1 MVRKGIY
8 QIRIMKQHLAF
19 KCNSVKRIIR
29 KDHLQINRK
38 GQIKLEGSVI
48 NQICASM
55 ESFFDTEKKIGDYIV
70 RNPKKV
76 VDMTVGELAKACGV
90 SEASVSRFC
99 KRIELKGFHHLKISL
114 ARELVDAQ
122 DDGEISGHIS
132 VDDMEGSLR
141 GILSNKMEELRQ
153 TVAMMDREELKKV
166 LELINNAD
174 TVLIAAV
181 GNTIPVAMDGAY
193 KLNQI
198 GIRAVSTP
206 IWETELGYSYNL
218 TDRDVVIAI
227 SNSGESTGVIQILEA
242 AQSRGAVTISIT
254 NNARSSVAELSTYHI
269 TTATREKLF
278 LDGYCFSR
286 VSATMVI
293 EIIYL
298 LLASMR
304 KESYESIVRHE
315 QAMAYT
321 KE

>member
-1 MVRKGIY
+1 M
-8 QIRIMKQHLAF
+8 
-19 KCNSVKRIIR
+19 
-29 KDHLQINRK
+29 
-38 GQIKLEGSVI
+38 EGSVI

-55 ESFFDTEKKIGDYIV
+55 DSFFDTEKKIGDYIV

-76 VDMTVGELAKACGV
+76 VDMTVGELAKECGV

-114 ARELVDAQ
+114 ARELVDAK
-122 DDGEISGHIS
+122 DDGEMSGHIS

-153 TVAMMDREELKKV
+153 TVAMIDREELKKILDV
-166 LELINNAD
+166 INNAD
-174 TVLIAAV
+174 TVLMAAV

-198 GIRAVSTP
+198 GIRAMSTP

-218 TDRDVVIAI
+218 TDKDVVVAI

-242 AQSRGAVTISIT
+242 AKSRGAVAISIT

>member
-1 MVRKGIY
+1 M
-8 QIRIMKQHLAF
+8 
-19 KCNSVKRIIR
+19 
-29 KDHLQINRK
+29 
-38 GQIKLEGSVI
+38 EGSVI

-55 ESFFDTEKKIGDYIV
+55 DSFFDTEKKIGDYIV

-76 VDMTVGELAKACGV
+76 VDMTVGELAKECGV

-114 ARELVDAQ
+114 ARELVDAK

-153 TVAMMDREELKKV
+153 TVAMIDREKLKKILDV
-166 LELINNAD
+166 INNAD
-174 TVLIAAV
+174 TVLMAAV

-198 GIRAVSTP
+198 GIRAMSTP

-218 TDRDVVIAI
+218 TDKDIVVAI

-242 AQSRGAVTISIT
+242 AKSRGADAISIT

>member
-1 MVRKGIY
+1 M
-8 QIRIMKQHLAF
+8 
-19 KCNSVKRIIR
+19 
-29 KDHLQINRK
+29 
-38 GQIKLEGSVI
+38 EGSVI

-55 ESFFDTEKKIGDYIV
+55 DSFFDTEKKIGDYIV

-76 VDMTVGELAKACGV
+76 VDMTVGELAKECGV

-114 ARELVDAQ
+114 ARELVDAK

-153 TVAMMDREELKKV
+153 TVAMIDREKLKKILDV
-166 LELINNAD
+166 INNAD
-174 TVLIAAV
+174 TVLMAAV

-198 GIRAVSTP
+198 GIRAMSTP

-218 TDRDVVIAI
+218 TDKDIVVAI

-242 AQSRGAVTISIT
+242 AKSRGAVAISIT
-254 NNARSSVAELSTYHI
+254 NNARSSVAEFSTYHI

>member
-1 MVRKGIY
+1 M
-8 QIRIMKQHLAF
+8 
-19 KCNSVKRIIR
+19 
-29 KDHLQINRK
+29 
-38 GQIKLEGSVI
+38 EGSVI

-55 ESFFDTEKKIGDYIV
+55 DSFFDTEKKIGDYIV

-76 VDMTVGELAKACGV
+76 VDMTVGELAKECGV

-114 ARELVDAQ
+114 ARELVDAK

-153 TVAMMDREELKKV
+153 TVAMMDSEELKKILDV
-166 LELINNAD
+166 INNAD
-174 TVLIAAV
+174 TVLMAAV

-198 GIRAVSTP
+198 GIRAMSTP

-218 TDRDVVIAI
+218 TDKDVVVAI

-242 AQSRGAVTISIT
+242 AKNRGAVTISIT

>member
-1 MVRKGIY
+1 M
-8 QIRIMKQHLAF
+8 
-19 KCNSVKRIIR
+19 
-29 KDHLQINRK
+29 
-38 GQIKLEGSVI
+38 EGSVI

-55 ESFFDTEKKIGDYIV
+55 DSFFDTEKKIGDYIV

-76 VDMTVGELAKACGV
+76 VDMTVGELAKECGV

-114 ARELVDAQ
+114 ARELVDAK

-153 TVAMMDREELKKV
+153 TVAMIDREKLKKILDV
-166 LELINNAD
+166 INNAD
-174 TVLIAAV
+174 TVLMAAV
-181 GNTIPVAMDGAY
+181 GNTIPVAMDWAY

-198 GIRAVSTP
+198 GIRAMSTP

-218 TDRDVVIAI
+218 TDKDIVVAI

-242 AQSRGAVTISIT
+242 AKSRGAVAISIT

>member
-1 MVRKGIY
+1 M
-8 QIRIMKQHLAF
+8 
-19 KCNSVKRIIR
+19 
-29 KDHLQINRK
+29 
-38 GQIKLEGSVI
+38 EGSVI

-55 ESFFDTEKKIGDYIV
+55 DSFFDTEKKIGDYIV

-76 VDMTVGELAKACGV
+76 VDMTVGELAKECGV

-114 ARELVDAQ
+114 ARELVDVK

-153 TVAMMDREELKKV
+153 TVAMIDSEKLKKILDV
-166 LELINNAD
+166 INNAD
-174 TVLIAAV
+174 TVLMAAV

-198 GIRAVSTP
+198 GIRATSTP

-218 TDRDVVIAI
+218 TDKDVVVAI
-227 SNSGESTGVIQILEA
+227 SNSGESTGVIQILESA
-242 AQSRGAVTISIT
+242 KSLGAVAISIT

-286 VSATMVI
+286 VPATMVI

-315 QAMAYT
+315 QAIAYT

>member
-1 MVRKGIY
+1 M
-8 QIRIMKQHLAF
+8 
-19 KCNSVKRIIR
+19 
-29 KDHLQINRK
+29 
-38 GQIKLEGSVI
+38 EGSVI

-55 ESFFDTEKKIGDYIV
+55 DSFFDTEKKIGDYIV

-76 VDMTVGELAKACGV
+76 VDMTVGELAKECGV

-114 ARELVDAQ
+114 ARELVDAK
-122 DDGEISGHIS
+122 DGGEISGHIS
-132 VDDMEGSLR
+132 VDYMEGSLR

-153 TVAMMDREELKKV
+153 TVAMIDREELKKILGV
-166 LELINNAD
+166 INNAD
-174 TVLIAAV
+174 TVLMAAV

-198 GIRAVSTP
+198 GIRAMSTP

-218 TDRDVVIAI
+218 TDKDVVVAI

-242 AQSRGAVTISIT
+242 AKSRGAVAISIT

>member
-1 MVRKGIY
+1 M
-8 QIRIMKQHLAF
+8 
-19 KCNSVKRIIR
+19 
-29 KDHLQINRK
+29 
-38 GQIKLEGSVI
+38 EGSVI

-55 ESFFDTEKKIGDYIV
+55 DSFFDTEKKIGDYIV

-76 VDMTVGELAKACGV
+76 VDMTVGELAKECGV

-114 ARELVDAQ
+114 ARELVDAK

-153 TVAMMDREELKKV
+153 TVAMIDREELKKILDV
-166 LELINNAD
+166 INNAD
-174 TVLIAAV
+174 TVLMAAV

-198 GIRAVSTP
+198 GIRAMSTP

-218 TDRDVVIAI
+218 TDKDVVVAI
-227 SNSGESTGVIQILEA
+227 FNSGESTGVIQILEA
-242 AQSRGAVTISIT
+242 AKSRGTVAISIT

>member
-1 MVRKGIY
+1 M
-8 QIRIMKQHLAF
+8 
-19 KCNSVKRIIR
+19 
-29 KDHLQINRK
+29 
-38 GQIKLEGSVI
+38 EGSVI

-55 ESFFDTEKKIGDYIV
+55 DSFFDTEKKIGDYIV

-76 VDMTVGELAKACGV
+76 VDMTVGELAKECGV

-114 ARELVDAQ
+114 ARELVDAK

-153 TVAMMDREELKKV
+153 TVAMIDREELKKILDV
-166 LELINNAD
+166 INNAD
-174 TVLIAAV
+174 TVLMAAV

-198 GIRAVSTP
+198 GIRAMSTP

-218 TDRDVVIAI
+218 TDKDVVVAI

-242 AQSRGAVTISIT
+242 AKSRGAVAISIT
-254 NNARSSVAELSTYHI
+254 NNDRSSVAELSTYHI

>member
-1 MVRKGIY
+1 
-8 QIRIMKQHLAF
+8 
-19 KCNSVKRIIR
+19 
-29 KDHLQINRK
+29 
-38 GQIKLEGSVI
+38 
-48 NQICASM
+48 
-55 ESFFDTEKKIGDYIV
+55 
-70 RNPKKV
+70 
-76 VDMTVGELAKACGV
+76 MTVGELAKECGV

-114 ARELVDAQ
+114 ARELVDAK

-132 VDDMEGSLR
+132 VDDMVGSLR
-141 GILSNKMEELRQ
+141 GILSNKMVELRQ
-153 TVAMMDREELKKV
+153 TVAMIDREELKK
-166 LELINNAD
+166 
-174 TVLIAAV
+174 
-181 GNTIPVAMDGAY
+181 
-193 KLNQI
+193 
-198 GIRAVSTP
+198 
-206 IWETELGYSYNL
+206 
-218 TDRDVVIAI
+218 
-227 SNSGESTGVIQILEA
+227 ILEA
-242 AQSRGAVTISIT
+242 AKSRGAVTISIT

-269 TTATREKLF
+269 TTAAREKLF

>member
-1 MVRKGIY
+1 M
-8 QIRIMKQHLAF
+8 
-19 KCNSVKRIIR
+19 
-29 KDHLQINRK
+29 
-38 GQIKLEGSVI
+38 EGSVI

-55 ESFFDTEKKIGDYIV
+55 DSLFDTEKKIGDYIV

-76 VDMTVGELAKACGV
+76 VDMTVGELAKECGV

-114 ARELVDAQ
+114 ARELVDAK

-153 TVAMMDREELKKV
+153 TVAMIDREELKK
-166 LELINNAD
+166 
-174 TVLIAAV
+174 
-181 GNTIPVAMDGAY
+181 
-193 KLNQI
+193 
-198 GIRAVSTP
+198 
-206 IWETELGYSYNL
+206 
-218 TDRDVVIAI
+218 
-227 SNSGESTGVIQILEA
+227 ILEA
-242 AQSRGAVTISIT
+242 AKSRGAVAISIT

-298 LLASMR
+298 LIASMR
-304 KESYESIVRHE
+304 KESYKSIVRHE

>member
-1 MVRKGIY
+1 M
-8 QIRIMKQHLAF
+8 
-19 KCNSVKRIIR
+19 
-29 KDHLQINRK
+29 
-38 GQIKLEGSVI
+38 EGSVI

-55 ESFFDTEKKIGDYIV
+55 DSFFDTEKKIGDYIV

-76 VDMTVGELAKACGV
+76 VDMTVGELAKECGV

-114 ARELVDAQ
+114 ARELVDAE

-132 VDDMEGSLR
+132 VYDMEGSLR

-153 TVAMMDREELKKV
+153 TVAMIDREELKKILDV
-166 LELINNAD
+166 INNAD
-174 TVLIAAV
+174 TVLMAAV

-198 GIRAVSTP
+198 GIRA
-206 IWETELGYSYNL
+206 
-218 TDRDVVIAI
+218 
-227 SNSGESTGVIQILEA
+227 
-242 AQSRGAVTISIT
+242 ISIT

>member
-1 MVRKGIY
+1 M
-8 QIRIMKQHLAF
+8 
-19 KCNSVKRIIR
+19 
-29 KDHLQINRK
+29 
-38 GQIKLEGSVI
+38 EGSVI

-55 ESFFDTEKKIGDYIV
+55 DSFFDTEKKIGDYIV

-76 VDMTVGELAKACGV
+76 VDMTVGELAKECCV

-114 ARELVDAQ
+114 ARELVDAK

-153 TVAMMDREELKKV
+153 TVAMIDREDLKKILDV
-166 LELINNAD
+166 INNAD
-174 TVLIAAV
+174 TVLMAAV

-198 GIRAVSTP
+198 GIRAMSTP

-218 TDRDVVIAI
+218 TDKDVVVAI

-242 AQSRGAVTISIT
+242 AKSRGAVAISIT

>member
-1 MVRKGIY
+1 M
-8 QIRIMKQHLAF
+8 
-19 KCNSVKRIIR
+19 
-29 KDHLQINRK
+29 
-38 GQIKLEGSVI
+38 EGSVI

-55 ESFFDTEKKIGDYIV
+55 DSFFDTEKKIGDYIV

-76 VDMTVGELAKACGV
+76 VDMTVGELAKECGV

-114 ARELVDAQ
+114 ARELVDAK

-153 TVAMMDREELKKV
+153 TVAMIDREELKKILGV
-166 LELINNAD
+166 INNAD
-174 TVLIAAV
+174 TVLMAAV

-198 GIRAVSTP
+198 GIRAMSTP

-218 TDRDVVIAI
+218 TDKDVVVAI

-242 AQSRGAVTISIT
+242 AKSRGAVAISIT
-254 NNARSSVAELSTYHI
+254 NNVRSSVAELSTYHI

-278 LDGYCFSR
+278 LDGYSFSR

>member
-1 MVRKGIY
+1 M
-8 QIRIMKQHLAF
+8 
-19 KCNSVKRIIR
+19 
-29 KDHLQINRK
+29 
-38 GQIKLEGSVI
+38 EGSVI

-55 ESFFDTEKKIGDYIV
+55 DSFFDTEKKIGDYIV

-76 VDMTVGELAKACGV
+76 VDMTVGELAKGCGV

-114 ARELVDAQ
+114 ARELVDAK

-153 TVAMMDREELKKV
+153 TVAMIDREKLKKILDV
-166 LELINNAD
+166 INNAD
-174 TVLIAAV
+174 TVLMAAV

-198 GIRAVSTP
+198 GIRAMSTP

-218 TDRDVVIAI
+218 TDKDIVVAI

-242 AQSRGAVTISIT
+242 AKSRGAVAISIT

>member
-1 MVRKGIY
+1 M
-8 QIRIMKQHLAF
+8 
-19 KCNSVKRIIR
+19 
-29 KDHLQINRK
+29 
-38 GQIKLEGSVI
+38 EGSVI

-55 ESFFDTEKKIGDYIV
+55 DSFFDTEKKIGDYIV

-76 VDMTVGELAKACGV
+76 VDMTVGELAKECGV

-114 ARELVDAQ
+114 ARELVNAK

-153 TVAMMDREELKKV
+153 TVAMIDREELKKILDV
-166 LELINNAD
+166 INNAD
-174 TVLIAAV
+174 TVLMAAV

-198 GIRAVSTP
+198 GIRAMSTP
-206 IWETELGYSYNL
+206 IWETELGYSYNM
-218 TDRDVVIAI
+218 TDKDVVVAI

-242 AQSRGAVTISIT
+242 AKSRGAVAISIT

>member
-1 MVRKGIY
+1 M
-8 QIRIMKQHLAF
+8 
-19 KCNSVKRIIR
+19 
-29 KDHLQINRK
+29 
-38 GQIKLEGSVI
+38 EGSVI

-55 ESFFDTEKKIGDYIV
+55 DSFFDTEKKIGDYIV

-76 VDMTVGELAKACGV
+76 VDMTVGELAKECCV

-114 ARELVDAQ
+114 ARELVDAK

-141 GILSNKMEELRQ
+141 GILSNKIEELRQ
-153 TVAMMDREELKKV
+153 TVAMIDREELKKILDV
-166 LELINNAD
+166 INNAD
-174 TVLIAAV
+174 TVLMAAV

-198 GIRAVSTP
+198 GIRAMSTP

-218 TDRDVVIAI
+218 TDKDVVVAI

-242 AQSRGAVTISIT
+242 AKSHGAVAISIT
-254 NNARSSVAELSTYHI
+254 NNDRSSVAELSTYHI

>member
-1 MVRKGIY
+1 M
-8 QIRIMKQHLAF
+8 
-19 KCNSVKRIIR
+19 
-29 KDHLQINRK
+29 
-38 GQIKLEGSVI
+38 EGSVI

-55 ESFFDTEKKIGDYIV
+55 DSFFDTEKKIGDYIV

-76 VDMTVGELAKACGV
+76 VDMTVGELAKECSV

-114 ARELVDAQ
+114 ARELVDAK

-153 TVAMMDREELKKV
+153 TVAMIDREELKKILDV
-166 LELINNAD
+166 INNAD
-174 TVLIAAV
+174 TVLMAAV

-198 GIRAVSTP
+198 GIRAMSTP

-218 TDRDVVIAI
+218 TDKDVVVAI

-242 AQSRGAVTISIT
+242 AKSRGAVAISIT

>member
-1 MVRKGIY
+1 M
-8 QIRIMKQHLAF
+8 
-19 KCNSVKRIIR
+19 
-29 KDHLQINRK
+29 
-38 GQIKLEGSVI
+38 EGSVI

-55 ESFFDTEKKIGDYIV
+55 DSFFDTEKKIGDYIV

-76 VDMTVGELAKACGV
+76 VDMTVGELAKECGV

-114 ARELVDAQ
+114 ARELVDAK

-153 TVAMMDREELKKV
+153 TVAMIDREKLKKILDV
-166 LELINNAD
+166 INNAD
-174 TVLIAAV
+174 TVLMAAV

-198 GIRAVSTP
+198 GIRAMSTP

-218 TDRDVVIAI
+218 TDKDIVVAI

-242 AQSRGAVTISIT
+242 AKSRRAVAISIT

>member
-1 MVRKGIY
+1 M
-8 QIRIMKQHLAF
+8 
-19 KCNSVKRIIR
+19 
-29 KDHLQINRK
+29 
-38 GQIKLEGSVI
+38 EGSVI

-55 ESFFDTEKKIGDYIV
+55 DSFFDTEKKIGDYIV

-76 VDMTVGELAKACGV
+76 VDMTVGELAKECCV

-114 ARELVDAQ
+114 ARELVDAK

-153 TVAMMDREELKKV
+153 TVTMIDREELKKILDV
-166 LELINNAD
+166 INNAD
-174 TVLIAAV
+174 TVLMAAV

-198 GIRAVSTP
+198 GIRAMSTP

-218 TDRDVVIAI
+218 TDKDVVVAI

-242 AQSRGAVTISIT
+242 AKSRGAVAISIT
-254 NNARSSVAELSTYHI
+254 NNDRSSVAELSTYHI

>member
-1 MVRKGIY
+1 M
-8 QIRIMKQHLAF
+8 
-19 KCNSVKRIIR
+19 
-29 KDHLQINRK
+29 D
-38 GQIKLEGSVI
+38 
-48 NQICASM
+48 
-55 ESFFDTEKKIGDYIV
+55 SFFDTEKKIGDYIV

-76 VDMTVGELAKACGV
+76 VDMSVGELAKECGV

-114 ARELVDAQ
+114 ARELVDAK

-153 TVAMMDREELKKV
+153 TVAMIDREELKK
-166 LELINNAD
+166 
-174 TVLIAAV
+174 
-181 GNTIPVAMDGAY
+181 
-193 KLNQI
+193 
-198 GIRAVSTP
+198 
-206 IWETELGYSYNL
+206 
-218 TDRDVVIAI
+218 
-227 SNSGESTGVIQILEA
+227 ILEA
-242 AQSRGAVTISIT
+242 AKSRGAVAISIT

-298 LLASMR
+298 LIASMR
-304 KESYESIVRHE
+304 KESYKSIVRHE

>member
-1 MVRKGIY
+1 M
-8 QIRIMKQHLAF
+8 
-19 KCNSVKRIIR
+19 
-29 KDHLQINRK
+29 
-38 GQIKLEGSVI
+38 EGSVI

-55 ESFFDTEKKIGDYIV
+55 DSFFDTEKKIGDYIV

-76 VDMTVGELAKACGV
+76 VDMTVGELAKECGV

-114 ARELVDAQ
+114 ARELVDAK

-153 TVAMMDREELKKV
+153 TVAMIDREELKKILDV
-166 LELINNAD
+166 INNAD
-174 TVLIAAV
+174 TVLMAAV

-198 GIRAVSTP
+198 GIRAMSTP

-218 TDRDVVIAI
+218 TDKDVVVAI

-242 AQSRGAVTISIT
+242 AKSRGAVAISIT

-278 LDGYCFSR
+278 LNGYCFSR

>member
-1 MVRKGIY
+1 M
-8 QIRIMKQHLAF
+8 
-19 KCNSVKRIIR
+19 
-29 KDHLQINRK
+29 
-38 GQIKLEGSVI
+38 EGSVI

-55 ESFFDTEKKIGDYIV
+55 DAFFDTEKKIGDYIV
-70 RNPKKV
+70 RNPKKI
-76 VDMTVGELAKACGV
+76 VDMTVGELAKECGV

-122 DDGEISGHIS
+122 DEGEISGHIS
-132 VDDMEGSLR
+132 VDDLEGSLR

-153 TVAMMDREELKKV
+153 TVAMIDREELKKILGV
-166 LELINNAD
+166 INNAD
-174 TVLIAAV
+174 TVLMAAV

-198 GIRAVSTP
+198 GIRAMSTP

-218 TDRDVVIAI
+218 TDKDVVVAI

-242 AQSRGAVTISIT
+242 AKSRGAVAISIT
-254 NNARSSVAELSTYHI
+254 NNVRSSVAELSTYHI

>member
-1 MVRKGIY
+1 M
-8 QIRIMKQHLAF
+8 
-19 KCNSVKRIIR
+19 
-29 KDHLQINRK
+29 
-38 GQIKLEGSVI
+38 EGSVI

-55 ESFFDTEKKIGDYIV
+55 DSFFDTEKKIGDYIV

-76 VDMTVGELAKACGV
+76 VDMTVGELAKECGV

-132 VDDMEGSLR
+132 VDDMECSLR

-153 TVAMMDREELKKV
+153 TVAMIDREELKKILDV
-166 LELINNAD
+166 INNAD
-174 TVLIAAV
+174 TVLMAAV

-193 KLNQI
+193 KLNQM
-198 GIRAVSTP
+198 GIRAMSTP

-218 TDRDVVIAI
+218 TDKDVVVAI

-242 AQSRGAVTISIT
+242 AKSRGAVAISIT
-254 NNARSSVAELSTYHI
+254 NNDRSSVAELSTYHI

-286 VSATMVI
+286 VSETMVI

>member
-1 MVRKGIY
+1 MER
-8 QIRIMKQHLAF
+8 
-19 KCNSVKRIIR
+19 
-29 KDHLQINRK
+29 
-38 GQIKLEGSVI
+38 SVI

-55 ESFFDTEKKIGDYIV
+55 DSFFDTEKKIGDYIV

-76 VDMTVGELAKACGV
+76 VDMTVGELAKECGV

-114 ARELVDAQ
+114 TRELVDAK

-153 TVAMMDREELKKV
+153 TVAMIDSEELKK
-166 LELINNAD
+166 
-174 TVLIAAV
+174 
-181 GNTIPVAMDGAY
+181 
-193 KLNQI
+193 
-198 GIRAVSTP
+198 
-206 IWETELGYSYNL
+206 
-218 TDRDVVIAI
+218 
-227 SNSGESTGVIQILEA
+227 ILEA
-242 AQSRGAVTISIT
+242 AKSCGAVAISIT

>member
-1 MVRKGIY
+1 M
-8 QIRIMKQHLAF
+8 
-19 KCNSVKRIIR
+19 
-29 KDHLQINRK
+29 
-38 GQIKLEGSVI
+38 EGPVI

-55 ESFFDTEKKIGDYIV
+55 DSFFDTEKKIGDYIV

-76 VDMTVGELAKACGV
+76 VDMTVGELAKECGV

-114 ARELVDAQ
+114 ARELVDAK

-153 TVAMMDREELKKV
+153 TVAMIDREELKKILGV
-166 LELINNAD
+166 INNAD
-174 TVLIAAV
+174 TVLMAAV

-198 GIRAVSTP
+198 GIRA
-206 IWETELGYSYNL
+206 
-218 TDRDVVIAI
+218 
-227 SNSGESTGVIQILEA
+227 
-242 AQSRGAVTISIT
+242 ISIT

>member
-1 MVRKGIY
+1 M
-8 QIRIMKQHLAF
+8 
-19 KCNSVKRIIR
+19 
-29 KDHLQINRK
+29 
-38 GQIKLEGSVI
+38 EGSVI

-55 ESFFDTEKKIGDYIV
+55 DSFFDTEKKIGDYIV

-76 VDMTVGELAKACGV
+76 VDMTVGELAKECCV

-114 ARELVDAQ
+114 ARELVDAK

-153 TVAMMDREELKKV
+153 TVAMIDREELKRIV
-166 LELINNAD
+166 DVINNAD
-174 TVLIAAV
+174 TVLMAAV

-198 GIRAVSTP
+198 GIRAMSTP

-218 TDRDVVIAI
+218 TDKDVVVAI

-242 AQSRGAVTISIT
+242 AKSRGAVAISIT
-254 NNARSSVAELSTYHI
+254 NNDRSSVAELSTYHI

>member
-1 MVRKGIY
+1 M
-8 QIRIMKQHLAF
+8 
-19 KCNSVKRIIR
+19 
-29 KDHLQINRK
+29 
-38 GQIKLEGSVI
+38 EGSVI

-55 ESFFDTEKKIGDYIV
+55 DSFFDTEKKIGDYIV

-76 VDMTVGELAKACGV
+76 VDMTVGELAKECCV

-153 TVAMMDREELKKV
+153 TVAMIDREELKKILDV
-166 LELINNAD
+166 INNAD
-174 TVLIAAV
+174 TVLMAAV

-206 IWETELGYSYNL
+206 IWETELGYRYNL
-218 TDRDVVIAI
+218 TDKDVVVAI
-227 SNSGESTGVIQILEA
+227 SNSGESTGVIQILQA
-242 AQSRGAVTISIT
+242 AKSRGAVAISIT

>member
-1 MVRKGIY
+1 M
-8 QIRIMKQHLAF
+8 
-19 KCNSVKRIIR
+19 
-29 KDHLQINRK
+29 
-38 GQIKLEGSVI
+38 EGSVI

-55 ESFFDTEKKIGDYIV
+55 DSFFDTEKKIGDYIV
-70 RNPKKV
+70 RHPKKV
-76 VDMTVGELAKACGV
+76 VDMTVGELAKECGV

-114 ARELVDAQ
+114 ARELVDAK
-122 DDGEISGHIS
+122 DGGEISGHIS

-153 TVAMMDREELKKV
+153 TVAMIDREELKKILGV
-166 LELINNAD
+166 INNAD
-174 TVLIAAV
+174 TVLMAAV

-198 GIRAVSTP
+198 GIRAMSTP

-218 TDRDVVIAI
+218 TDKDVVVAI

-242 AQSRGAVTISIT
+242 AKSRGAVAISIT

>member
-1 MVRKGIY
+1 M
-8 QIRIMKQHLAF
+8 
-19 KCNSVKRIIR
+19 
-29 KDHLQINRK
+29 
-38 GQIKLEGSVI
+38 EGSVI

-55 ESFFDTEKKIGDYIV
+55 DSFFDTEKKIGDYIV

-76 VDMTVGELAKACGV
+76 VDMTVGELAKECGV

-114 ARELVDAQ
+114 ARELVDAK

-153 TVAMMDREELKKV
+153 TVAMIDREELKKILDV
-166 LELINNAD
+166 INNAD
-174 TVLIAAV
+174 TVLMAAV

-198 GIRAVSTP
+198 GIRA
-206 IWETELGYSYNL
+206 
-218 TDRDVVIAI
+218 
-227 SNSGESTGVIQILEA
+227 
-242 AQSRGAVTISIT
+242 ISIT

-286 VSATMVI
+286 VSATLVI

>member
-1 MVRKGIY
+1 M
-8 QIRIMKQHLAF
+8 
-19 KCNSVKRIIR
+19 
-29 KDHLQINRK
+29 
-38 GQIKLEGSVI
+38 EGSVI

-55 ESFFDTEKKIGDYIV
+55 DSFFDTEKKIGDYIV

-76 VDMTVGELAKACGV
+76 VDMTVGELAKECGA

-114 ARELVDAQ
+114 ARELVDAK

-153 TVAMMDREELKKV
+153 TVAMIDREELKKILGV
-166 LELINNAD
+166 INNAD
-174 TVLIAAV
+174 TVLMAAV

-198 GIRAVSTP
+198 GIRAISTP

-218 TDRDVVIAI
+218 TDKDVVVAI

-242 AQSRGAVTISIT
+242 AKSRGAVAISIT

>member
-1 MVRKGIY
+1 M
-8 QIRIMKQHLAF
+8 
-19 KCNSVKRIIR
+19 
-29 KDHLQINRK
+29 
-38 GQIKLEGSVI
+38 EGSVI

-55 ESFFDTEKKIGDYIV
+55 DSFFDTEKKIGDYIV

-76 VDMTVGELAKACGV
+76 VDMTVGELAKECGV

-114 ARELVDAQ
+114 ARELVDAK

-153 TVAMMDREELKKV
+153 TVAMIDSEELKKILDV
-166 LELINNAD
+166 INNAD
-174 TVLIAAV
+174 TVLMAAV

-198 GIRAVSTP
+198 GIRAMSTP

-218 TDRDVVIAI
+218 TDKDIVVAI
-227 SNSGESTGVIQILEA
+227 SNSGESTGVIRILEA
-242 AQSRGAVTISIT
+242 AKSRGAVAISIT

>member
-1 MVRKGIY
+1 M
-8 QIRIMKQHLAF
+8 
-19 KCNSVKRIIR
+19 
-29 KDHLQINRK
+29 
-38 GQIKLEGSVI
+38 EGSVI
-48 NQICASM
+48 NLICASM
-55 ESFFDTEKKIGDYIV
+55 DAFFDTEKKIGDYIV

-76 VDMTVGELAKACGV
+76 VDMTVGELAKECGV

-122 DDGEISGHIS
+122 DEGEISGHIS
-132 VDDMEGSLR
+132 VDDLEGSLR

-153 TVAMMDREELKKV
+153 TVAMMDRDELKNV
-166 LELINNAD
+166 LEVINNAD
-174 TVLIAAV
+174 TVLMAAV
-181 GNTIPVAMDGAY
+181 GNTVPVAMDGAY

-227 SNSGESTGVIQILEA
+227 SNSGESTGVIQVLEA
-242 AQSRGAVTISIT
+242 AKSRGAVTISIT
-254 NNARSSVAELSTYHI
+254 NNDKSSVAELSTHHI

>member
-1 MVRKGIY
+1 M
-8 QIRIMKQHLAF
+8 
-19 KCNSVKRIIR
+19 
-29 KDHLQINRK
+29 
-38 GQIKLEGSVI
+38 EGSVI

-55 ESFFDTEKKIGDYIV
+55 DSFFDTEKKIGDYIV

-76 VDMTVGELAKACGV
+76 VDMTVGELSKECGV

-114 ARELVDAQ
+114 ARELVDAK

-153 TVAMMDREELKKV
+153 TVAMIDREDLKKILDV
-166 LELINNAD
+166 INDAD
-174 TVLIAAV
+174 TVLMAAV

-198 GIRAVSTP
+198 GIRAMSTP

-218 TDRDVVIAI
+218 TDKDVVVAI

-242 AQSRGAVTISIT
+242 AKSRGAVAISIT